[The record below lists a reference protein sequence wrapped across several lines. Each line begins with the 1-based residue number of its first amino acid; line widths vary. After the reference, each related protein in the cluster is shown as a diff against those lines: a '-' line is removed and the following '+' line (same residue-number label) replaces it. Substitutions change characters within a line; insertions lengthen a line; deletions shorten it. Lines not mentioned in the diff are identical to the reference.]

1 MKKYGKWSNRSLK
14 KWNKVQDPNKF
25 RIFEILLF
33 NEKNYTRKK
42 PLNYFKSDIP
52 YNAFKKLIDL
62 KKKSKNL
69 SFKTKSHCHTFM

>member
-14 KWNKVQDPNKF
+14 KWNKVQDPNKSW
-25 RIFEILLF
+25 IFEFLLF
-33 NEKNYTRKK
+33 NEKKLYKKKK

-52 YNAFKKLIDL
+52 YNAFKKLSDL

-69 SFKTKSHCHTFM
+69 SF